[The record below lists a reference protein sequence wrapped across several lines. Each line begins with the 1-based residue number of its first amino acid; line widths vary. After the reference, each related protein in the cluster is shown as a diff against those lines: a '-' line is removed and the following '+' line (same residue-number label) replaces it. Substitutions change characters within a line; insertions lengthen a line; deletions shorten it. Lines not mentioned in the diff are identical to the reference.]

1 MPRPQSLNTMTACS
15 SRRTRSSSGDGAYSS
30 TSEAELDSD
39 HELDLDAE
47 VDPQK
52 LLGAW
57 LGELDAIHQDLN
69 GLTSFP
75 AGMATDPAL
84 MSTPRL
90 DGYRFSMVNLEES
103 QDVELDAILGELCA
117 LETQFEREIKATA
130 APPPSCTPTASQ
142 RSSTGCC
149 RTKLDYQDGTVSTN
163 GGVVARTDS
172 PDNDSAFSDNVSM
185 LSSESSAS
193 SGGGNNAPRTE
204 PKPNSGLAS
213 SPCQLLEAINV
224 KLRSIQAGIELD
236 TPPPAEQAARLK
248 AEKIRIALE
257 KMKEASVQKLFIKA
271 FSADNS
277 AKSLLVDERMSI
289 VHVTRLLADKNHV
302 PMDPKWA
309 ILESIP
315 QLYMERVYE
324 DHENLVENLL
334 LWTRDSSNRILFVER
349 EEKYDLFVR
358 PENYLLGG
366 SSSEHGAEL
375 DDDAKLSLI
384 DEFFG
389 SSRVPEVEGLLYL
402 KSDGKKVWKK
412 HFCLLRASGLYY
424 CPKGKSK
431 LPKDLVC
438 LTTFEMNN
446 IYVGFGWKKKYKA
459 PTDYGFAIKHPQIQ
473 TKSSKYIKYLC
484 AEDKLTLQRW
494 VTGCRIA
501 KYGRIIKENYDN
513 LMRDIVEEDLETL
526 AHARSF
532 SINSMARAA
541 VSPDSGSPELACP
554 SSSERRGSADSGLT
568 ITASS
573 AQQESCS
580 GVSLELTATPT
591 EQQQIAFFDADAP
604 VGTIKRKP
612 SMTPKIPLTN
622 TTRTLAKQSSVD
634 LPDNAGIYD
643 TRKSL
648 TGSLGRVSGG
658 RMSLRRSQTDERI
671 CASATLSRK
680 TSLPSNARPPSCSPE
695 RHVAV
700 PPAPEHAPNIGA
712 NDLAGSTLSLE
723 SFPPPP
729 PPLQL
734 GDVLSWPSTSSL
746 NSLPPPPSELATPT
760 NSPDSVTPTHSPP
773 APIYADPICSV
784 ARSEERPSLQHVVVR
799 QKPPPPK
806 RSESTRLSSSAW
818 RSSPAGPVTC
828 SKPPDVFLQD
838 LQRVME
844 KKWKVAQQLSS
855 EPTATPH
862 EILGFRDPCCLP
874 PPGTECADDG
884 TFRRK
889 IPPPPPP
896 KRSDATQLTR
906 KVC

>member
-1 MPRPQSLNTMTACS
+1 MPRPQSLKFECSTMTACS
-15 SRRTRSSSGDGAYSS
+15 SRRVRSSSGDGAYSS

-57 LGELDAIHQDLN
+57 LGELDAINQDLD
-69 GLTSFP
+69 GLSSSP
-75 AGMATDPAL
+75 AGMATDPTL
-84 MSTPRL
+84 VSTPRL

-117 LETQFEREIKATA
+117 LETQFEREIKASA
-130 APPPSCTPTASQ
+130 APPASCTPTASQ
-142 RSSTGCC
+142 RSSSGCC
-149 RTKLDYQDGTVSTN
+149 RTKLDLQDGTVPTN

-193 SGGGNNAPRTE
+193 SGGGNNVPRTE
-204 PKPNSGLAS
+204 PKANSCLAS

-236 TPPPAEQAARLK
+236 TPPP
-248 AEKIRIALE
+248 
-257 KMKEASVQKLFIKA
+257 LFIKA

-334 LWTRDSSNRILFVER
+334 LWTRDSSNRILFMER

-375 DDDAKLSLI
+375 DDDAKLALI

-459 PTDYGFAIKHPQIQ
+459 PTDFGFAIKHPQIQ

-501 KYGRIIKENYDN
+501 KYGRIMKDNYDN

-532 SINSMARAA
+532 SISSMARAA
-541 VSPDSGSPELACP
+541 VSPDSGSPELASP

-568 ITASS
+568 VTASS
-573 AQQESCS
+573 ALQESSS
-580 GVSLELTATPT
+580 GVSPERTATPT
-591 EQQQIAFFDADAP
+591 EQQIAFFDADAP

-622 TTRTLAKQSSVD
+622 TTRTLAKQSSVE

-648 TGSLGRVSGG
+648 MGSLGRASGG
-658 RMSLRRSQTDERI
+658 RMSLRRSQTDDRI
-671 CASATLSRK
+671 CTSATLSRK
-680 TSLPSNARPPSCSPE
+680 ASLPSNVRRPPACSPE
-695 RHVAV
+695 RHILVQ
-700 PPAPEHAPNIGA
+700 PAPNDAPNNA
-712 NDLAGSTLSLE
+712 PNDTLDDLAGSTLSLD

-760 NSPDSVTPTHSPP
+760 NSPDSTTPTHSPP
-773 APIYADPICSV
+773 TPIYADPVCSV
-784 ARSEERPSLQHVVVR
+784 ACSEEQVVVR

-828 SKPPDVFLQD
+828 SKPPDVFLRD

-874 PPGTECADDG
+874 PPSTLECATDEG
-884 TFRRK
+884 SCRRK

>member
-1 MPRPQSLNTMTACS
+1 MTACS
-15 SRRTRSSSGDGAYSS
+15 SRRVRSSSGDGAYSS
-30 TSEAELDSD
+30 TSEAEFDSD

-57 LGELDAIHQDLN
+57 LGELDAINQDLD
-69 GLTSFP
+69 GLSSFP
-75 AGMATDPAL
+75 AGMATNPAVAA
-84 MSTPRL
+84 TPRL
-90 DGYRFSMVNLEES
+90 DGYRFSMLNLEES
-103 QDVELDAILGELCA
+103 PDVELDAILGELCA
-117 LETQFEREIKATA
+117 LETQFEREIEARA

-142 RSSTGCC
+142 RASSG
-149 RTKLDYQDGTVSTN
+149 RGRSKLDLQDGTVSTN
-163 GGVVARTDS
+163 GGVARTDS

-193 SGGGNNAPRTE
+193 SGGGNNVPRTE
-204 PKPNSGLAS
+204 PKANSGLAS

-366 SSSEHGAEL
+366 SSSEHGAQL
-375 DDDAKLSLI
+375 DDDAKLALI

-402 KSDGKKVWKK
+402 KSDGKKAWKK

-459 PTDYGFAIKHPQIQ
+459 PTDFGFAIKHPQIQ

-484 AEDKLTLQRW
+484 ADDKLTLQRW

-501 KYGRIIKENYDN
+501 KYGRLMRENYDS

-532 SINSMARAA
+532 SISSMARAA
-541 VSPDSGSPELACP
+541 VSPDSGSPELASPP
-554 SSSERRGSADSGLT
+554 SSVRRGSADSGLT

-573 AQQESCS
+573 ALQESSS
-580 GVSLELTATPT
+580 GVSPERTATPT
-591 EQQQIAFFDADAP
+591 EQQIAFFDADAP

-622 TTRTLAKQSSVD
+622 TTRTLAKQSSVE

-643 TRKSL
+643 TRRNL
-648 TGSLGRVSGG
+648 TGSLGRASGG

-671 CASATLSRK
+671 GASATLLRK
-680 TSLPSNARPPSCSPE
+680 ASLPSNARPPSCSPE
-695 RHVAV
+695 RHIVV
-700 PPAPEHAPNIGA
+700 RPAPD
-712 NDLAGSTLSLE
+712 DLAGSMLSLD

-760 NSPDSVTPTHSPP
+760 NSPDSTTPTHSPP
-773 APIYADPICSV
+773 APIYAVCC
-784 ARSEERPSLQHVVVR
+784 SEERPSQQVMVR

-828 SKPPDVFLQD
+828 SKPPDVFLRD

-862 EILGFRDPCCLP
+862 EILGFRDPRCLP
-874 PPGTECADDG
+874 PTLDCATDDSSY
-884 TFRRK
+884 RRK
-889 IPPPPPP
+889 IAPPPPP

>member
-1 MPRPQSLNTMTACS
+1 M
-15 SRRTRSSSGDGAYSS
+15 
-30 TSEAELDSD
+30 E
-39 HELDLDAE
+39 
-47 VDPQK
+47 K
-52 LLGAW
+52 
-57 LGELDAIHQDLN
+57 I
-69 GLTSFP
+69 
-75 AGMATDPAL
+75 
-84 MSTPRL
+84 MSTPYL
-90 DGYRFSMVNLEES
+90 LTVLRF
-103 QDVELDAILGELCA
+103 
-117 LETQFEREIKATA
+117 
-130 APPPSCTPTASQ
+130 
-142 RSSTGCC
+142 
-149 RTKLDYQDGTVSTN
+149 
-163 GGVVARTDS
+163 GGR
-172 PDNDSAFSDNVSM
+172 
-185 LSSESSAS
+185 
-193 SGGGNNAPRTE
+193 
-204 PKPNSGLAS
+204 
-213 SPCQLLEAINV
+213 
-224 KLRSIQAGIELD
+224 
-236 TPPPAEQAARLK
+236 AEQAARLK

-541 VSPDSGSPELACP
+541 VSPGQWITRAGQSVILRAQRQCGLRLDHHGEFCP
-554 SSSERRGSADSGLT
+554 
-568 ITASS
+568 
-573 AQQESCS
+573 
-580 GVSLELTATPT
+580 
-591 EQQQIAFFDADAP
+591 
-604 VGTIKRKP
+604 
-612 SMTPKIPLTN
+612 
-622 TTRTLAKQSSVD
+622 
-634 LPDNAGIYD
+634 AGI
-643 TRKSL
+643 
-648 TGSLGRVSGG
+648 V
-658 RMSLRRSQTDERI
+658 
-671 CASATLSRK
+671 
-680 TSLPSNARPPSCSPE
+680 
-695 RHVAV
+695 
-700 PPAPEHAPNIGA
+700 
-712 NDLAGSTLSLE
+712 
-723 SFPPPP
+723 
-729 PPLQL
+729 
-734 GDVLSWPSTSSL
+734 
-746 NSLPPPPSELATPT
+746 
-760 NSPDSVTPTHSPP
+760 
-773 APIYADPICSV
+773 
-784 ARSEERPSLQHVVVR
+784 
-799 QKPPPPK
+799 
-806 RSESTRLSSSAW
+806 
-818 RSSPAGPVTC
+818 
-828 SKPPDVFLQD
+828 
-838 LQRVME
+838 
-844 KKWKVAQQLSS
+844 
-855 EPTATPH
+855 
-862 EILGFRDPCCLP
+862 
-874 PPGTECADDG
+874 
-884 TFRRK
+884 
-889 IPPPPPP
+889 
-896 KRSDATQLTR
+896 
-906 KVC
+906 

>member
-1 MPRPQSLNTMTACS
+1 MTALALRQACDGDLQS
-15 SRRTRSSSGDGAYSS
+15 YRITMAAVPSGCARSSSEDGAYSS

-57 LGELDAIHQDLN
+57 LGELDAINQ
-69 GLTSFP
+69 GLDGLGFQP
-75 AGMATDPAL
+75 AMKTDPAL
-84 MSTPRL
+84 VSTPRL
-90 DGYRFSMVNLEES
+90 DSYRFSMVNLEES

-117 LETQFEREIKATA
+117 LETQFEREIKGHHACA
-130 APPPSCTPTASQ
+130 VVAPFLTSGSIQ
-142 RSSTGCC
+142 RSSGHSSSGGC
-149 RTKLDYQDGTVSTN
+149 RTKLDFGAFQDASVSTN
-163 GGVVARTDS
+163 GARTES

-193 SGGGNNAPRTE
+193 SGGGNNVVRAADSG
-204 PKPNSGLAS
+204 PKATGLAT
-213 SPCQLLEAINV
+213 SPCQLLEAINA

-236 TPPPAEQAARLK
+236 TPPP
-248 AEKIRIALE
+248 
-257 KMKEASVQKLFIKA
+257 LFIKA

-309 ILESIP
+309 ILETIP
-315 QLYMERVYE
+315 QLHMERVYE

-349 EEKYDLFVR
+349 EEKYDLFIK
-358 PENYLLGG
+358 PESYLLGG
-366 SSSEHGAEL
+366 SSSELGAEL
-375 DDDAKLSLI
+375 DDDGKLALI

-402 KSDGKKVWKK
+402 KSDGKKAWKK

-446 IYVGFGWKKKYKA
+446 IYVGFGWRKKYKA
-459 PTDYGFAIKHPQIQ
+459 PTDFGFAIKHPQIQ

-484 AEDKLTLQRW
+484 AEDKVTLQRW

-501 KYGRIIKENYDN
+501 KYGRIIKDNYDN

-526 AHARSF
+526 ANARSF
-532 SINSMARAA
+532 SIGSMARAA
-541 VSPDSGSPELACP
+541 VSPDSPSREEAC
-554 SSSERRGSADSGLT
+554 SERRGSTDSGLT
-568 ITASS
+568 ITAGCSPHPR
-573 AQQESCS
+573 QESSC
-580 GVSLELTATPT
+580 GVSPECTATPT
-591 EQQQIAFFDADAP
+591 DQHIAFFDADAP

-612 SMTPKIPLTN
+612 SMTPKIPLTS
-622 TTRTLAKQSSVD
+622 TTRTLAKQSSVE
-634 LPDNAGIYD
+634 LPDSAGIYD
-643 TRKSL
+643 TVGRKQL
-648 TGSLGRVSGG
+648 TGSLGRASGS
-658 RMSLRRSQTDERI
+658 RMSLRRSQTDEHI
-671 CASATLSRK
+671 SSSLSKKCSVPSKASPLR
-680 TSLPSNARPPSCSPE
+680 NPE
-695 RHVAV
+695 QLFILQPAV
-700 PPAPEHAPNIGA
+700 HDGPLAA
-712 NDLAGSTLSLE
+712 NEDLAGSTLSLE

-734 GDVLSWPSTSSL
+734 ADVLSWPSTSSL
-746 NSLPPPPSELATPT
+746 NSLPPPPSEVATPT
-760 NSPDSVTPTHSPP
+760 NSPGSTTPTNSPP
-773 APIYADPICSV
+773 AVPPKPGRSHVIYAEPACDVESKQPCSGEWPKDP
-784 ARSEERPSLQHVVVR
+784 PTR

-806 RSESTRLSSSAW
+806 RSESTRLSSHAQ
-818 RSSPAGPVTC
+818 RSPPAGLAAC
-828 SKPPDVFLQD
+828 KPPDVFLRD

-874 PPGTECADDG
+874 PSTSDDG
-884 TFRRK
+884 SFRRK

-906 KVC
+906 NVC